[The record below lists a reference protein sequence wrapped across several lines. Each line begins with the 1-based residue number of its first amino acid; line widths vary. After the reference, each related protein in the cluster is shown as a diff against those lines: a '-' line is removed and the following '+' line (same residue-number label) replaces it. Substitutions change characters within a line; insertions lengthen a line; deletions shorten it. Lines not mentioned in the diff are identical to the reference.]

1 MRDALKWASGLVWI
15 LSFSSVLTTELRG
28 ATIAWDGGGGDG
40 LWQTAANWTGDVL
53 PGAADDVILTAAGGP
68 LTSITNTLQTTVRSL
83 QSSNALVQ
91 LGGSLRLTTGP
102 SRLDGPLTL
111 MGNPLFTVSGTGSV
125 LSVYGSFEMTAGTLQ
140 AIGGGRISLESLA
153 SYAKP
158 PGCFAVIWKADGAGS
173 RFDLPTL
180 ESLSGGECASIH
192 IQADR
197 GGIVDLP
204 ALTNLTEGQVMFLSE
219 GAGSVVDLPL
229 LNTATARLRSF
240 SFEARNLGRVNYPGF
255 SGSPMAIISRRSG
268 GVIPVDRLTE
278 LRGFTIGGASADFP
292 LLTRLGN
299 SGITIESGAVVSLS
313 NLTVHTSGNSCE
325 APLWSVSGT
334 GSQLRLPSLSTLA
347 GPECGSLGFR
357 AFAGGLFQ
365 MPNLSRIEQ
374 GSITILADGAGSRV
388 ELPQLESCLG
398 DSLTVGFEARNLGE
412 VQVPRLPGGEVVT
425 VAVGTGGILPVA
437 QMTRLKGFSVNAM
450 PVEFPELVQLG
461 NANITVSGGGIAS
474 TPKLLSHLHPLG
486 CVGTT
491 WLATGAGSRLDFS
504 ALRALTGASCGN
516 LAVRAAAG
524 ATVDLNTLGSLSEGV
539 LSFVAEGTNS
549 LINLA
554 KLEDAST
561 AQRSISFD
569 ARNSGVLAMPTF
581 RGGPAVS
588 VTIRSGGTLDATQ
601 MTLLKSMLVS
611 GTRLAM
617 PGVTR
622 LFSGS
627 LIVEEGG
634 ELSFPN
640 LIGHSH
646 GSSCAVS
653 LWSATGAGSLLDL
666 MNLTSLQGPDC
677 GALAIEAVAGG
688 RVAMGG
694 LQRVV
699 EGRLEL
705 LADGTN
711 SVIDLASWQRSDAT
725 SREVLLEARNQGSL
739 LMPQLGG
746 GETVGLTVR
755 SNGVIAAGQLSWLA
769 SVTASRV
776 NLELTGLTNLNSG
789 SLAATDGS
797 IISLPGLRTYLKSSR
812 CDADAWSARGAGS
825 ALELPNLVQL
835 AAGDCVPLTLEAS
848 SGGRI
853 SLPLLT
859 NVPSGWVQVIATGAG
874 SSMQLPTLGNFV
886 DAERRSSLVAT
897 NGGTIDLGSGA
908 LITSGVLIRISPGS
922 PGLPPTLL
930 DAHQLV
936 LHGQPWHSYRVDR
949 YLLPATGGE
958 AELYVRVP
966 LLTEFQSIGAAVEA
980 GLGFIAKEFV
990 MDPPGLELSP
1000 LSGIGV
1006 RKVVYGP
1013 PGKNY
1018 DLLATERVDA
1028 VWPWPWLATIT
1039 LTNSFSILPDEPL
1052 SIPQRYFK
1060 LQGPMVP

>member
-1 MRDALKWASGLVWI
+1 MRDAFEWAFRLAWLLG
-15 LSFSSVLTTELRG
+15 FSDVLTTDLRG
-28 ATIAWDGGGGDG
+28 ATIIWDGGGGDG
-40 LWQTAANWTGDVL
+40 LWQTAANWTDDLL
-53 PGAADDVILTAAGGP
+53 PGTADDVILTAAGGP

-91 LGGSLRLTTGP
+91 LGGSLRLTAGE

-111 MGNPLFTVSGTGSV
+111 IGNPLVTIAGTGSV
-125 LSVYGSFEMTAGTLQ
+125 LTVRSAFNMIAGTLQ
-140 AIGGGRISLESLA
+140 AIGGGKLVMSSLN
-153 SYAKP
+153 SYTKP
-158 PGCFAVIWKADGAGS
+158 PGCTAVLWRVTGSGS
-173 RFDLPTL
+173 RFEFPMLATL
-180 ESLSGGECASIH
+180 LGGECGTLQIEAE
-192 IQADR
+192 R
-197 GGIVDLP
+197 GGTLEMP
-204 ALTNLTEGQVMFLSE
+204 ELTTLTEGLVTFLSD
-219 GAGSVVDLPL
+219 GSGSLVNLPL
-229 LNTATARLRSF
+229 LTSVDAQLRTV
-240 SFEARNLGRVNYPGF
+240 SFEARNSGQLHYPGF
-255 SGSPMAIISRRSG
+255 TGSPMAIVIRKSN
-268 GVIPVDRLTE
+268 GVLSVDRLTD
-278 LRGFTIGGASADFP
+278 LKGFTIGGADADFP
-292 LLTRLGN
+292 LLTRIGN
-299 SGITIESGAVVSLS
+299 GGVTVEAGATVSVS
-313 NLTVHTSGNSCE
+313 NLIRHVSGTTCE
-325 APLWSVSGT
+325 APVWSVSGS
-334 GSQLRLPSLSTLA
+334 GSQLRLPALTALA
-347 GPECGSLGFR
+347 GPGCGTLGIRALGGGVVEIPSLTVVEPGSL
-357 AFAGGLFQ
+357 A
-365 MPNLSRIEQ
+365 
-374 GSITILADGAGSRV
+374 ILADGAGSRV

-412 VQVPRLPGGEVVT
+412 VQIPRLPGGEVVT
-425 VAVGTGGILPVA
+425 VALGTGGILPVA
-437 QMTRLKGFSVNAM
+437 QMKRLKGFSVNAM
-450 PVEFPELVQLG
+450 PVGFPELVQLG

-474 TPKLLSHLHPLG
+474 LPKLASHLHPVG

-491 WLATGAGSRLDFS
+491 WLATGAGSRLDLS

-524 ATVDLNTLGSLSEGV
+524 ATVDLNTLDSLSEGV
-539 LSFVAEGTNS
+539 LSFAAEGTNS

-640 LIGHSH
+640 LVEHSH

-653 LWSATGAGSLLDL
+653 LWSATGPGSLLDL
-666 MNLTSLQGPDC
+666 TRLTSLQGPDC

-711 SVIDLASWQRSDAT
+711 SVIDLSSWHRSDAT
-725 SREVLLEARNQGSL
+725 SRDVLLEARNQGTL
-739 LMPQLGG
+739 AMPQLVG
-746 GETVGLTVR
+746 GEMVGLTVR
-755 SNGVIAAGQLSWLA
+755 SNGVIVADRLSWLA
-769 SVTASRV
+769 SLSVSRV
-776 NLELTGLTNLNSG
+776 NLELAGLTNLNSG

-797 IISLPGLRTYLKSSR
+797 ILSLPGLRTYVKSSR
-812 CDADAWSARGAGS
+812 CTADAWSARGAGS
-825 ALELPNLVQL
+825 ALELPNLAQL

-859 NVPSGWVQVIATGAG
+859 NVPSGWVQVIVNGAG
-874 SSMQLPTLGNFV
+874 SSMLLPTLGNFV

-897 NGGTIDLGSGA
+897 NGGTLDLGSGA

-930 DAHQLV
+930 DAGQLV
-936 LHGQPWHSYRVDR
+936 LHGRPWHSYRVDQ
-949 YLLPATGGE
+949 YALPDTGGE
-958 AELYVRVP
+958 SGLYARVP
-966 LLTEFQSIGAAVEA
+966 LLTEFQSIGAAVGA
-980 GLGFIAKEFV
+980 GVGFHAEEFV
-990 MDPPGLELSP
+990 MDPPGLELTPSP
-1000 LSGIGV
+1000 GIGV

-1013 PGKNY
+1013 PGKSY
-1018 DLLATERVDA
+1018 DLLAVGA
-1028 VWPWPWLATIT
+1028 VETPHPWPWLATVS

-1052 SIPQRYFK
+1052 SIPQRCFQ
-1060 LQGPMVP
+1060 LQGPVVP